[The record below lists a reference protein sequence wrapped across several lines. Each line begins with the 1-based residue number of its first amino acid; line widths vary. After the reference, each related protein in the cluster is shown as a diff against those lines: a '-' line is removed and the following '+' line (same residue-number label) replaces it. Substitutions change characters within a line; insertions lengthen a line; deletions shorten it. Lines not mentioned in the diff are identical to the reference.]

1 MNRNI
6 DELRTLMS
14 ISANA
19 SESKIMEAFDSIA
32 DYLKNY
38 CVIKAKDGEYRIL
51 DFEFYFFNQNH
62 QDITTHP
69 RNSEAL
75 CWYIND
81 FGGIDLNFK
90 SEIKINKDPI
100 KKKGIEIYS
109 CKYILPKD
117 SDSYFGGVL
126 IRQIQRLSDKVIFD
140 GPLKVAELFR
150 TFNAS
155 HQLQD
160 IPILIIAPELL
171 EKLEFASL
179 KRHNILGSHK
189 DITKKVDYNLQSC
202 FEKVDNSTRA
212 DLINSLQKILDKES
226 TNHYYRYCWTGLKA
240 K

>member
-19 SESKIMEAFDSIA
+19 SKSKIMETFDSIA

-51 DFEFYFFNQNH
+51 DFEFYFFNQKH

-90 SEIKINKDPI
+90 SEIKINKVPI
-100 KKKGIEIYS
+100 KKMGIETYS
-109 CKYILPKD
+109 YKD
-117 SDSYFGGVL
+117 RLSEDSYFGGIL

-160 IPILIIAPELL
+160 IPILMINESL
-171 EKLEFASL
+171 ENIDFTNPI
-179 KRHNILGSHK
+179 RHNILGSHK
-189 DITKKVDYNLQSC
+189 NVEKKVNYNLQSC
-202 FEKVDNSTRA
+202 FEKVEDSKKEN
-212 DLINSLQKILDKES
+212 LIKSLQDIFDEES
-226 TNHYYRYCWTGLKA
+226 KNHAYRYCWAALKA

>member
-100 KKKGIEIYS
+100 KKMGIEIYS
-109 CKYILPKD
+109 YKYILSK
-117 SDSYFGGVL
+117 DSYFGGVL

-160 IPILIIAPELL
+160 IPILIIAPESL
-171 EKLEFASL
+171 EKLEFASPQ
-179 KRHNILGSHK
+179 RHNILGSHK

-202 FEKVDNSTRA
+202 FEKVDGSKRA
-212 DLINSLQKILDKES
+212 DLIESFQNIHDEES
-226 TNHYYRYCWTGLKA
+226 TNRCYRYCWAGLKA